1 MNISPANKPLS
12 SEKTLNQAEDFLKQ
26 YYADITNHG
35 KPKKGI
41 EERKDEVFAEL
52 QTNGTYDMTEDE
64 VEWGARM
71 AWRNAPRCPAR
82 IIWKKLHV
90 FDKRHVDN
98 TDDMFEAI
106 LEHLDFSNNG
116 GNIRPAMKVFRQRL
130 PEADP

>member
-1 MNISPANKPLS
+1 MNISPANKALS
-12 SEKTLNQAEDFLKQ
+12 EEKALSQAEDFLKQ
-26 YYADITNHG
+26 YYADLANHG
-35 KPKKGI
+35 QPGKEH
-41 EERKDEVFAEL
+41 EERKKEVLAEL
-52 QTNGTYDMTEDE
+52 QANGTYYMTEDE

-98 TDDMFEAI
+98 TDDMFDAI

-116 GNIRPAMKVFRQRL
+116 GNIRPAITVF
-130 PEADP
+130 